1 MADRFVITSILVT
14 ITVIAAF
21 YISVMILYE
30 ASLSTD
36 ITLKVNVAFTGFIN
50 NVSIE
55 PNEIRLDIPINSSS
69 GTFEYRKLASLEILS
84 NTSRTITL
92 KLKKMEVSSF
102 NVNSLPIRLELV
114 ISDHGG
120 LSIISIPIN
129 NLVISDYL
137 KRTVTLDPGTYDISL
152 IISWNNLHGLGYL
165 DLGCMYVIEVSE

>member
-1 MADRFVITSILVT
+1 LADRFVITSILVT

-21 YISVMILYE
+21 YMSVMVLYE

-36 ITLKVNVAFTGFIN
+36 ITLKVNVAFTKSTN

-55 PNEIRLDIPINSSS
+55 PSEISLDIPINSSS
-69 GTFEYRKLASLEILS
+69 GTFEYRKLASLKILS
-84 NTSRTITL
+84 NTSKTITL
-92 KLKKMEVSSF
+92 KLKKMEISSF
-102 NVNSLPIRLELV
+102 NLNSLPIRLELV

-120 LSIISIPIN
+120 PSVISIPIN
-129 NLVISDYL
+129 NLVPTDYL

-165 DLGCMYVIEVSE
+165 DLGCTYIIEVS